1 MSLHSASSS
10 FARTRALQADDR
22 QRWGE
27 LWAQYLAFYEQNL
40 PHAVTELAWRR
51 LMEGKELYG
60 FAAIAETEGGA
71 RMVGFVHYHFHLS
84 TWSPSGNCYL
94 EDLFVDPLSR
104 GKHAGRALIEAVYAA
119 ADKRGVG
126 RVYWH
131 TENTNARA
139 QVLYNQ
145 VGYLTPF
152 LQFRRR
158 PES

>member
-1 MSLHSASSS
+1 MPVHSSS
-10 FARTRALQADDR
+10 SARIRALQADDR

-27 LWAQYLAFYEQNL
+27 LWAQYLAFYSQNL
-40 PHAVTELAWRR
+40 PPAVTDLAWRR
-51 LMEGKELYG
+51 LMEGSQLHG
-60 FAAIAETEGGA
+60 FAAVEESDDGA

-84 TWSPSGNCYL
+84 TWSASDCCYL

-104 GKHAGRALIEAVYAA
+104 GRRAGRTLIEAVYKA
-119 ADKRGVG
+119 ADERGAS

-152 LQFRRR
+152 LQFRR
-158 PES
+158 PPL